1 MRPDHLD
8 KSWRVSSR
16 WEEAEILSVAVD
28 EIDEGRAFANDAIHG
43 AASTSTRI
51 DSLSMVGTWIG
62 AALAMLTQE
71 KPPVAAS
78 PIAVESFRK
87 SRRANSFVIVGLS

>member
-1 MRPDHLD
+1 MLHAME
-8 KSWRVSSR
+8 SR
-16 WEEAEILSVAVD
+16 WRYPIAILL
-28 EIDEGRAFANDAIHG
+28 GLG
-43 AASTSTRI
+43 
-51 DSLSMVGTWIG
+51 VGTWIG
-62 AALAMLTQE
+62 AALATPMQE